1 MSSPRLAYY
10 PTRIE
15 HDRTRIEADLDQL
28 LRLPSGS
35 RSPFR
40 EAMRYAV
47 LGSGQRVR
55 PLLGLRMARLVGGDE
70 CVALRCVSAIELVHC
85 ASLIVD
91 DLPCMDNESVRRG
104 RPAVHIAYGEAT
116 ALLAAFGLVAL
127 AARSPVEIACQP
139 TMLSGII
146 RFQIELLKVLDASG
160 LCEGQDLDLRLSGED
175 RERLRDK
182 VNELKT
188 VPLFELCAHAA
199 AAFIEPDGL
208 EVRALR
214 RFAREFGM
222 AFQAVDD
229 LLDGETASSDQ
240 AQRHIDTAR
249 RCLLP
254 FEPAASELH
263 ELLDSLHARIPQ

>member
-1 MSSPRLAYY
+1 
-10 PTRIE
+10 
-15 HDRTRIEADLDQL
+15 
-28 LRLPSGS
+28 
-35 RSPFR
+35 
-40 EAMRYAV
+40 MRYAV

-70 CVALRCVSAIELVHC
+70 AVALRCVSAIELVHC

-91 DLPCMDNESVRRG
+91 DLPCMDDESVRRG
-104 RPAVHIAYGEAT
+104 RPALHIAYGEAT

-127 AARSPVEIACQP
+127 AARSPVEIACPP

-160 LCEGQDLDLRLSGED
+160 LCEGQDMDLRLSGED
-175 RERLRDK
+175 RERLRAK

-188 VPLFELCAHAA
+188 VPLFELCAHASGVFA
-199 AAFIEPDGL
+199 DPEGL
-208 EVRALR
+208 EARALR

-229 LLDGETASSDQ
+229 LLDGETASSEL
-240 AQRHIDTAR
+240 AKRHIDTAR

-254 FEPAASELH
+254 LEPAAEELH
-263 ELLDSLHARIPQ
+263 ELLDSLHARIPN